1 MSRSSSSQNQSSVTP
16 SVNTTDYNSDS
27 ELSDAPTNLTL
38 MNRSFDAAILKSRSK
53 PKSKKR
59 KVVSN
64 RIDIDE
70 ESDTEPGEKVLIDHW
85 SRTVAG
91 RTGAIRQVSAC
102 EELPNEV
109 CEKTVAPASANES
122 RS

>member
-1 MSRSSSSQNQSSVTP
+1 
-16 SVNTTDYNSDS
+16 
-27 ELSDAPTNLTL
+27 

-53 PKSKKR
+53 SKSKKR

-64 RIDIDE
+64 KNDIDE

-91 RTGAIRQVSAC
+91 RTGAIRQLSTF
-102 EELPNEV
+102 EQLPNEV
-109 CEKTVAPASANES
+109 CRETVILEAANVH